1 MRICTWAPTVFQG
14 TQVVT
19 RQTRPTHIPSG
30 VDLTALTTGLV
41 QQYEQMGVS
50 DLLIAQRWWGNGEE
64 IEASSLDCLAM
75 TSLFAT
81 CTTNMNLITAIH
93 PGFFHPTVIAKWAS
107 TLQRLSAGR
116 WSINVTSG
124 WNMEEFDRYGI
135 EQLTHDERY
144 IRSKEFI
151 DILRLCWS
159 QPTVDY
165 QGRYYQCSNM
175 ELIPQPEFPLDIF
188 QGGQS
193 PAAIEMAAEKSDWM
207 FLNGGS
213 LERIQA
219 LIEQVRAACTKTNRQ
234 VRFAMYAQPLCRASD
249 DLAWAEID
257 QKLASIDQS
266 LVEKRLARVADGA
279 KGMWHSEDP
288 LSQLDTNEG
297 LVPRFIG
304 SPDTILDRI
313 TSYQALG
320 IEMLHLDLRDAL
332 FCTEVLPHLTNQ

>member
-81 CTTNMNLITAIH
+81 CTTKMNLITAIH

-107 TLQRLSAGR
+107 TLQRLSGGR

-193 PAAIEMAAEKSDWM
+193 PAAIAMAAEKSDWM
-207 FLNGGS
+207 FFNGGS
-213 LERIQA
+213 LARIQA
-219 LIEQVRAACTKTNRQ
+219 LIEQVREACTKTNRQ
-234 VRFAMYAQPLCRASD
+234 VRFAMYAQPLCRTSD

-297 LVPRFIG
+297 LAPRFIG

-313 TSYQALG
+313 ASYQALG
-320 IEMLHLDLRDAL
+320 IEMLHLDLSDAL